1 MTMKSLRFTCF
12 LITLLL
18 VVLEVSP
25 VSAQGSKSSAPS
37 PSPAPPSSTASFESQ
52 MLAYGGLQH
61 IAKALGRT
69 VCNAGGVDND
79 NSVIIIYDQPSFAA
93 LQSYE
98 AFVANVQVVSSAYQ
112 TLIPRNDLQSTLTKI
127 FQDRADGLETM
138 AQNEQNP
145 DKKDLDLHKA
155 RQFTLTLAPIDPV
168 ADTAAV
174 LTAIAVAANTETPGQ
189 ITVPDSAM
197 AISLTRE
204 IEADCKNKVT
214 IIYPPLFGTS
224 STSDYA
230 SADIQVAIQKLDDIR
245 TSAMTAVSEANK
257 DYLANYPTPTTTTT
271 ATTKGTKPTDQTVT
285 TLVSAD
291 QATLAPISADPV
303 ATAGLTDVNGLYDSF
318 MNSLLQVNASTG
330 LIGSSSVI
338 QGYRLA
344 RLLKGTQCADS
355 AKTAAGICP
364 GADSPVDYSSWKNRP
379 AFIVLA
385 SVVSSGG
392 TEHDH
397 KTLWTA
403 LTSGDKISYSGG
415 VIVNAS
421 IWSAVSTS
429 PIYLDVLRYRTPF
442 SQLHSPADVTGVDS
456 GDNLK

>member
-12 LITLLL
+12 IITLLL
-18 VVLEVSP
+18 IVLDVSP
-25 VSAQGSKSSAPS
+25 ASAQGSKSSAPS
-37 PSPAPPSSTASFESQ
+37 PSPAPASSTSSFESQ

-61 IAKALGRT
+61 IAKALGKT

-79 NSVIIIYDQPSFAA
+79 NSVVIIYDQTSFAA

-98 AFVANVQVVSSAYQ
+98 AFVANIQVVSSAYQ

-127 FQDRADGLETM
+127 FQDRASSFQSM

-155 RQFTLTLAPIDPV
+155 TQFTLTIDPV

-204 IEADCKNKVT
+204 IKADCKSKVT
-214 IIYPPLFGTS
+214 IIYPPLFGPS

-245 TSAMTAVSEANK
+245 TSAMAAVSQANK
-257 DYLANYPTPTTTTT
+257 DYLANYPTQTTTTT

-285 TLVSAD
+285 TSVSAD

-318 MNSLLQVNASTG
+318 TNSLLQVNASTG

-344 RLLKGTQCADS
+344 RLLKGAQCADS

-364 GADSPVDYSSWKNRP
+364 GADAPVDYSSWKNRP
-379 AFIVLA
+379 AYIVLA
-385 SVVSSGG
+385 SIVNSGG

-415 VIVNAS
+415 VIVNVS
-421 IWSAVSTS
+421 LWSAVSSS
-429 PIYLDVLRYRTPF
+429 PIYLDVLRYRAPF
-442 SQLHSPADVTGVDS
+442 SQLHTPVDITGVDA
-456 GDNLK
+456 GDNLN